1 MKGGEE
7 GGGDGGIGRN
17 GEGKREK
24 EMRGEGERERGR
36 GGDGET
42 KGNGAERRAQSAGH
56 LHIYEPRRGDMFVEQ
71 ILNIYIFVSFKL
83 VIT

>member
-17 GEGKREK
+17 KEGKREK

-36 GGDGET
+36 GGDEET
-42 KGNGAERRAQSAGH
+42 GRQREMAQSAERRAQAICTFMS
-56 LHIYEPRRGDMFVEQ
+56 LVEATC
-71 ILNIYIFVSFKL
+71 LWNRY
-83 VIT
+83 